1 MKDQRSR
8 APASVSNI
16 YRLDGRVPVG
26 KAIPFGL
33 QHVLAMFVANV
44 TPVMLIA
51 SVAVYNG
58 QAFTAIDTAL
68 LIQAAMLMAGIGT
81 LIQLYPVWRIGSRLP
96 VVMGLSFTFLSAMMT
111 LAAKDY
117 GLMIGAVIVG
127 GCIEGL
133 LGLTAKY
140 WRRFVSPIVSACVV
154 TTIGFSLLSTGISSF
169 ASSSVYPT
177 GAWQNLLVAVITL
190 AACLVY
196 NSLAKG
202 FWKQLYVL
210 FGLIV
215 GYIVSLF
222 FGMVDFASMKETVSE
237 LGIIALPKLFAFTP
251 KFDLGAIISVTLVF
265 LVSAAET
272 IGDTSAVCTGGL
284 GRDITEKEVSGSL
297 ACDGFISAVSGGV
310 FGCPPITSFSQNV
323 GLVAMTKVV
332 NRFTIMF
339 GALTL
344 ILAGLFPPVGAFF
357 STLPDCVLGGCT
369 VIMFGAIIVSGVTML
384 GECGF
389 DQRNTII
396 AATSFAIGIGVT
408 QVPEFF
414 SGMPQIISDIFAGN
428 PVAGVFVISMILSL
442 TLPKKVKMEDVGALT
457 EDTIDSKKPEYTLEK
472 LPPSVMQHMTE
483 GGFGRLQI
491 VRVLDRDVKL
501 VHRKAGPAALWV
513 GKTGLLG
520 EDLRNEIRTVFS
532 VAFFHAAPPLFLS
545 GCVAF
550 FVFIRDDGRCG
561 RRTPGYNLPLWKNP
575 AFSAHMSGVRPE
587 TPHNRPGPWGRAPSV
602 PAQAG
607 GPPP

>member
-1 MKDQRSR
+1 MKAKSAR
-8 APASVSNI
+8 APASVDNI
-16 YRLDGRVPVG
+16 YKLDGRVPVG

-68 LIQAAMLMAGIGT
+68 LIQAAMLVAGIGT
-81 LIQLYPVWRIGSRLP
+81 LIQLFPVWRIGSRLP

-117 GLMIGAVIVG
+117 GYMIGAVIVG

-222 FGMVDFASMKETVSE
+222 FGMVDFASMKNTVQE
-237 LGIIALPKLFAFTP
+237 LGVVALPKLFAFTP
-251 KFDLGAIISVTLVF
+251 KFDLGAI
-265 LVSAAET
+265 
-272 IGDTSAVCTGGL
+272 
-284 GRDITEKEVSGSL
+284 
-297 ACDGFISAVSGGV
+297 
-310 FGCPPITSFSQNV
+310 
-323 GLVAMTKVV
+323 VAMTKVV

-414 SGMPQIISDIFAGN
+414 SGMPQIVSDIFAGN
-428 PVAGVFVISMILSL
+428 PVAGVFVVAMILSL
-442 TLPKKVKMEDVGALT
+442 ALPRKVKPEDIGALT
-457 EDTIDSKKPEYTLEK
+457 DETLDTKKPE
-472 LPPSVMQHMTE
+472 
-483 GGFGRLQI
+483 
-491 VRVLDRDVKL
+491 
-501 VHRKAGPAALWV
+501 
-513 GKTGLLG
+513 
-520 EDLRNEIRTVFS
+520 
-532 VAFFHAAPPLFLS
+532 
-545 GCVAF
+545 
-550 FVFIRDDGRCG
+550 
-561 RRTPGYNLPLWKNP
+561 
-575 AFSAHMSGVRPE
+575 
-587 TPHNRPGPWGRAPSV
+587 
-602 PAQAG
+602 
-607 GPPP
+607 

>member
-1 MKDQRSR
+1 M
-8 APASVSNI
+8 ASVDNI
-16 YRLDGRVPVG
+16 YKLDRRVPAG

-68 LIQAAMLMAGIGT
+68 LIQAAMLVAGIGT
-81 LIQLYPVWRIGSRLP
+81 LVQLFPVWRIGSRLP

-117 GLMIGAVIVG
+117 GYMIGAVIVG

-210 FGLIV
+210 FG
-215 GYIVSLF
+215 
-222 FGMVDFASMKETVSE
+222 
-237 LGIIALPKLFAFTP
+237 
-251 KFDLGAIISVTLVF
+251 
-265 LVSAAET
+265 
-272 IGDTSAVCTGGL
+272 
-284 GRDITEKEVSGSL
+284 
-297 ACDGFISAVSGGV
+297 
-310 FGCPPITSFSQNV
+310 
-323 GLVAMTKVV
+323 
-332 NRFTIMF
+332 
-339 GALTL
+339 
-344 ILAGLFPPVGAFF
+344 
-357 STLPDCVLGGCT
+357 
-369 VIMFGAIIVSGVTML
+369 AIIVSGVTML

-414 SGMPQIISDIFAGN
+414 SGMPQIVSDIFAGT
-428 PVAGVFVISMILSL
+428 PVAGVFVVAMILSL
-442 TLPKKVKMEDVGALT
+442 ALPKKVKPEDIGTLT
-457 EDTIDSKKPEYTLEK
+457 DETLDTKKPE
-472 LPPSVMQHMTE
+472 
-483 GGFGRLQI
+483 
-491 VRVLDRDVKL
+491 
-501 VHRKAGPAALWV
+501 
-513 GKTGLLG
+513 
-520 EDLRNEIRTVFS
+520 
-532 VAFFHAAPPLFLS
+532 
-545 GCVAF
+545 
-550 FVFIRDDGRCG
+550 
-561 RRTPGYNLPLWKNP
+561 
-575 AFSAHMSGVRPE
+575 
-587 TPHNRPGPWGRAPSV
+587 
-602 PAQAG
+602 
-607 GPPP
+607 

>member
-8 APASVSNI
+8 APASVDNI
-16 YRLDGRVPVG
+16 YKLDGRVPVA

-68 LIQAAMLMAGIGT
+68 LIQAAMLIAGIGT

-111 LAAKDY
+111 LAARDY
-117 GLMIGAVIVG
+117 GYMIGAVIVG

-190 AACLVY
+190 AACLIY

-215 GYIVSLF
+215 GYVVSLF
-222 FGMVDFASMKETVSE
+222 FGMVDFASMKQTVQE
-237 LGIIALPKLFAFTP
+237 LGVIALPKLFAFAP

-284 GRDITEKEVSGSL
+284 GRDITEKEVSRFPCLRRLYFRRLRRRVRGGDGPVFDAAEKSQGRGRRRADRADAGKQAGL
-297 ACDGFISAVSGGV
+297 NTGFIHTAVKSPGGRHGAPSGG
-310 FGCPPITSFSQNV
+310 
-323 GLVAMTKVV
+323 
-332 NRFTIMF
+332 
-339 GALTL
+339 
-344 ILAGLFPPVGAFF
+344 
-357 STLPDCVLGGCT
+357 
-369 VIMFGAIIVSGVTML
+369 
-384 GECGF
+384 
-389 DQRNTII
+389 
-396 AATSFAIGIGVT
+396 
-408 QVPEFF
+408 
-414 SGMPQIISDIFAGN
+414 
-428 PVAGVFVISMILSL
+428 
-442 TLPKKVKMEDVGALT
+442 
-457 EDTIDSKKPEYTLEK
+457 
-472 LPPSVMQHMTE
+472 
-483 GGFGRLQI
+483 
-491 VRVLDRDVKL
+491 
-501 VHRKAGPAALWV
+501 
-513 GKTGLLG
+513 
-520 EDLRNEIRTVFS
+520 
-532 VAFFHAAPPLFLS
+532 FLS
-545 GCVAF
+545 ALS
-550 FVFIRDDGRCG
+550 FVDIRLHRAV
-561 RRTPGYNLPLWKNP
+561 RAHAY
-575 AFSAHMSGVRPE
+575 SA
-587 TPHNRPGPWGRAPSV
+587 
-602 PAQAG
+602 
-607 GPPP
+607 

>member
-1 MKDQRSR
+1 MKAKSAR
-8 APASVSNI
+8 APASVDNI
-16 YRLDGRVPVG
+16 YKLDGRVPVG

-68 LIQAAMLMAGIGT
+68 LIQAAMLVAGIGT
-81 LIQLYPVWRIGSRLP
+81 LVQLFPVWRIGSRLP

-117 GLMIGAVIVG
+117 GYMIGAVIVG

-177 GAWQNLLVAVITL
+177 GAWQNLLVAAITL

-210 FGLIV
+210 
-215 GYIVSLF
+215 
-222 FGMVDFASMKETVSE
+222 
-237 LGIIALPKLFAFTP
+237 
-251 KFDLGAIISVTLVF
+251 
-265 LVSAAET
+265 
-272 IGDTSAVCTGGL
+272 
-284 GRDITEKEVSGSL
+284 
-297 ACDGFISAVSGGV
+297 
-310 FGCPPITSFSQNV
+310 
-323 GLVAMTKVV
+323 
-332 NRFTIMF
+332 
-339 GALTL
+339 
-344 ILAGLFPPVGAFF
+344 
-357 STLPDCVLGGCT
+357 
-369 VIMFGAIIVSGVTML
+369 FGAIIVSGVTML

-414 SGMPQIISDIFAGN
+414 SGMPQIVSDIFAGN
-428 PVAGVFVISMILSL
+428 PVAGVFVVAMILSL
-442 TLPKKVKMEDVGALT
+442 ALPKKVRAEDVGALT
-457 EDTIDSKKPEYTLEK
+457 DETLDTKKPE
-472 LPPSVMQHMTE
+472 
-483 GGFGRLQI
+483 
-491 VRVLDRDVKL
+491 
-501 VHRKAGPAALWV
+501 
-513 GKTGLLG
+513 
-520 EDLRNEIRTVFS
+520 
-532 VAFFHAAPPLFLS
+532 
-545 GCVAF
+545 
-550 FVFIRDDGRCG
+550 
-561 RRTPGYNLPLWKNP
+561 
-575 AFSAHMSGVRPE
+575 
-587 TPHNRPGPWGRAPSV
+587 
-602 PAQAG
+602 
-607 GPPP
+607 

>member
-1 MKDQRSR
+1 MKARSAR
-8 APASVSNI
+8 APASVDNI
-16 YRLDGRVPVG
+16 YKLDGRVPVG

-68 LIQAAMLMAGIGT
+68 LIQAAMLVAGIGT
-81 LIQLYPVWRIGSRLP
+81 LVQLFPVWRIGSRLP

-117 GLMIGAVIVG
+117 GYMIGAVIVG

-210 FGLIV
+210 FG
-215 GYIVSLF
+215 
-222 FGMVDFASMKETVSE
+222 
-237 LGIIALPKLFAFTP
+237 
-251 KFDLGAIISVTLVF
+251 
-265 LVSAAET
+265 
-272 IGDTSAVCTGGL
+272 
-284 GRDITEKEVSGSL
+284 
-297 ACDGFISAVSGGV
+297 
-310 FGCPPITSFSQNV
+310 
-323 GLVAMTKVV
+323 
-332 NRFTIMF
+332 
-339 GALTL
+339 
-344 ILAGLFPPVGAFF
+344 
-357 STLPDCVLGGCT
+357 
-369 VIMFGAIIVSGVTML
+369 AIIVSGVTML

-408 QVPEFF
+408 QVPDFF
-414 SGMPQIISDIFAGN
+414 PGMPQIVSDIFAGN
-428 PVAGVFVISMILSL
+428 PVAGVFVVAMILSL
-442 TLPKKVKMEDVGALT
+442 ALPKKVKPEDIGALT
-457 EDTIDSKKPEYTLEK
+457 DETLDTKKPE
-472 LPPSVMQHMTE
+472 
-483 GGFGRLQI
+483 
-491 VRVLDRDVKL
+491 
-501 VHRKAGPAALWV
+501 
-513 GKTGLLG
+513 
-520 EDLRNEIRTVFS
+520 
-532 VAFFHAAPPLFLS
+532 
-545 GCVAF
+545 
-550 FVFIRDDGRCG
+550 
-561 RRTPGYNLPLWKNP
+561 
-575 AFSAHMSGVRPE
+575 
-587 TPHNRPGPWGRAPSV
+587 
-602 PAQAG
+602 
-607 GPPP
+607 

>member
-1 MKDQRSR
+1 MKARSAR
-8 APASVSNI
+8 APASVDNI
-16 YRLDGRVPVG
+16 YKLDGRAPVG
-26 KAIPFGL
+26 EAIPFGL

-68 LIQAAMLMAGIGT
+68 LIQAAMLVAGIGT
-81 LIQLYPVWRIGSRLP
+81 LVQLFPVWRIGSRLP
-96 VVMGLSFTFLSAMMT
+96 VVMGLSFAFLSAMMM

-117 GLMIGAVIVG
+117 GYMIGAVIVG

-210 FGLIV
+210 FG
-215 GYIVSLF
+215 
-222 FGMVDFASMKETVSE
+222 
-237 LGIIALPKLFAFTP
+237 
-251 KFDLGAIISVTLVF
+251 
-265 LVSAAET
+265 
-272 IGDTSAVCTGGL
+272 
-284 GRDITEKEVSGSL
+284 
-297 ACDGFISAVSGGV
+297 
-310 FGCPPITSFSQNV
+310 
-323 GLVAMTKVV
+323 
-332 NRFTIMF
+332 
-339 GALTL
+339 
-344 ILAGLFPPVGAFF
+344 
-357 STLPDCVLGGCT
+357 
-369 VIMFGAIIVSGVTML
+369 AIIVSGVTML

-414 SGMPQIISDIFAGN
+414 SGMPQIVSDIFAGN
-428 PVAGVFVISMILSL
+428 PVAGVFVVAMILSL
-442 TLPKKVKMEDVGALT
+442 ALPKKVKPEDIGALT
-457 EDTIDSKKPEYTLEK
+457 DETLDTKKPE
-472 LPPSVMQHMTE
+472 
-483 GGFGRLQI
+483 
-491 VRVLDRDVKL
+491 
-501 VHRKAGPAALWV
+501 
-513 GKTGLLG
+513 
-520 EDLRNEIRTVFS
+520 
-532 VAFFHAAPPLFLS
+532 
-545 GCVAF
+545 
-550 FVFIRDDGRCG
+550 
-561 RRTPGYNLPLWKNP
+561 
-575 AFSAHMSGVRPE
+575 
-587 TPHNRPGPWGRAPSV
+587 
-602 PAQAG
+602 
-607 GPPP
+607 

>member
-1 MKDQRSR
+1 MKAKSAR
-8 APASVSNI
+8 APASVDNI
-16 YRLDGRVPVG
+16 YKLDGRVPVG

-68 LIQAAMLMAGIGT
+68 LIQAAMLVAGIGT
-81 LIQLYPVWRIGSRLP
+81 LVQLFPVWRIGSRLP

-117 GLMIGAVIVG
+117 SYMIGAVIVG

-210 FGLIV
+210 FG
-215 GYIVSLF
+215 
-222 FGMVDFASMKETVSE
+222 
-237 LGIIALPKLFAFTP
+237 
-251 KFDLGAIISVTLVF
+251 
-265 LVSAAET
+265 
-272 IGDTSAVCTGGL
+272 
-284 GRDITEKEVSGSL
+284 
-297 ACDGFISAVSGGV
+297 
-310 FGCPPITSFSQNV
+310 
-323 GLVAMTKVV
+323 
-332 NRFTIMF
+332 
-339 GALTL
+339 
-344 ILAGLFPPVGAFF
+344 
-357 STLPDCVLGGCT
+357 
-369 VIMFGAIIVSGVTML
+369 AIIVSGVTML

-414 SGMPQIISDIFAGN
+414 SGIPQIVSDIFAGN
-428 PVAGVFVISMILSL
+428 PVAGVFVVAMILSL
-442 TLPKKVKMEDVGALT
+442 ALPKKVKPEDIGALT
-457 EDTIDSKKPEYTLEK
+457 DETLDTKKPE
-472 LPPSVMQHMTE
+472 
-483 GGFGRLQI
+483 
-491 VRVLDRDVKL
+491 
-501 VHRKAGPAALWV
+501 
-513 GKTGLLG
+513 
-520 EDLRNEIRTVFS
+520 
-532 VAFFHAAPPLFLS
+532 
-545 GCVAF
+545 
-550 FVFIRDDGRCG
+550 
-561 RRTPGYNLPLWKNP
+561 
-575 AFSAHMSGVRPE
+575 
-587 TPHNRPGPWGRAPSV
+587 
-602 PAQAG
+602 
-607 GPPP
+607 

>member
-1 MKDQRSR
+1 M
-8 APASVSNI
+8 SVDNI
-16 YRLDGRVPVG
+16 YKLDGRVPAG
-26 KAIPFGL
+26 EAIPFGL

-68 LIQAAMLMAGIGT
+68 LIQAAMLVAGIGT
-81 LIQLYPVWRIGSRLP
+81 LIQLFPVWRIGSRLP

-117 GLMIGAVIVG
+117 GYMIGAVIVG

-140 WRRFVSPIVSACVV
+140 WRRFVSLIVSACVV

-210 FGLIV
+210 FG
-215 GYIVSLF
+215 
-222 FGMVDFASMKETVSE
+222 
-237 LGIIALPKLFAFTP
+237 
-251 KFDLGAIISVTLVF
+251 
-265 LVSAAET
+265 
-272 IGDTSAVCTGGL
+272 
-284 GRDITEKEVSGSL
+284 
-297 ACDGFISAVSGGV
+297 
-310 FGCPPITSFSQNV
+310 
-323 GLVAMTKVV
+323 
-332 NRFTIMF
+332 
-339 GALTL
+339 
-344 ILAGLFPPVGAFF
+344 
-357 STLPDCVLGGCT
+357 
-369 VIMFGAIIVSGVTML
+369 AIIVSGVTML

-414 SGMPQIISDIFAGN
+414 SGMPQIVSDIFAGN
-428 PVAGVFVISMILSL
+428 PVAGVFVVAMILSL
-442 TLPKKVKMEDVGALT
+442 ALPKKVKAEDVGALT
-457 EDTIDSKKPEYTLEK
+457 DKTLDTKKPE
-472 LPPSVMQHMTE
+472 
-483 GGFGRLQI
+483 
-491 VRVLDRDVKL
+491 
-501 VHRKAGPAALWV
+501 
-513 GKTGLLG
+513 
-520 EDLRNEIRTVFS
+520 
-532 VAFFHAAPPLFLS
+532 
-545 GCVAF
+545 
-550 FVFIRDDGRCG
+550 
-561 RRTPGYNLPLWKNP
+561 
-575 AFSAHMSGVRPE
+575 
-587 TPHNRPGPWGRAPSV
+587 
-602 PAQAG
+602 
-607 GPPP
+607 

>member
-1 MKDQRSR
+1 MKAQRSR
-8 APASVSNI
+8 APASVDNI
-16 YRLDGRVPVG
+16 YKLDGRVPVG

-68 LIQAAMLMAGIGT
+68 LIQAAMLVAGIGT
-81 LIQLYPVWRIGSRLP
+81 LIQLFPVWRIGSKLP

-111 LAAKDY
+111 LASKDY
-117 GLMIGAVIVG
+117 GYMIGAVIVG

-210 FGLIV
+210 FG
-215 GYIVSLF
+215 
-222 FGMVDFASMKETVSE
+222 
-237 LGIIALPKLFAFTP
+237 
-251 KFDLGAIISVTLVF
+251 
-265 LVSAAET
+265 
-272 IGDTSAVCTGGL
+272 
-284 GRDITEKEVSGSL
+284 
-297 ACDGFISAVSGGV
+297 
-310 FGCPPITSFSQNV
+310 
-323 GLVAMTKVV
+323 
-332 NRFTIMF
+332 
-339 GALTL
+339 
-344 ILAGLFPPVGAFF
+344 
-357 STLPDCVLGGCT
+357 
-369 VIMFGAIIVSGVTML
+369 AIIVSGVTML

-414 SGMPQIISDIFAGN
+414 SGMPQIVSDIFAGN
-428 PVAGVFVISMILSL
+428 PVAGVFVVAMILSL
-442 TLPKKVKMEDVGALT
+442 ALPKKVKPEDIGALT
-457 EDTIDSKKPEYTLEK
+457 DETLDTKKPE
-472 LPPSVMQHMTE
+472 
-483 GGFGRLQI
+483 
-491 VRVLDRDVKL
+491 
-501 VHRKAGPAALWV
+501 
-513 GKTGLLG
+513 
-520 EDLRNEIRTVFS
+520 
-532 VAFFHAAPPLFLS
+532 
-545 GCVAF
+545 
-550 FVFIRDDGRCG
+550 
-561 RRTPGYNLPLWKNP
+561 
-575 AFSAHMSGVRPE
+575 
-587 TPHNRPGPWGRAPSV
+587 
-602 PAQAG
+602 
-607 GPPP
+607 

>member
-1 MKDQRSR
+1 M
-8 APASVSNI
+8 ASVDNI
-16 YRLDGRVPVG
+16 YKLDRRVPVG

-68 LIQAAMLMAGIGT
+68 LIQAAMLVAGIGT
-81 LIQLYPVWRIGSRLP
+81 LVQLFPVWRIGSRLP

-117 GLMIGAVIVG
+117 GYMIGAVIVG

-210 FGLIV
+210 FG
-215 GYIVSLF
+215 
-222 FGMVDFASMKETVSE
+222 
-237 LGIIALPKLFAFTP
+237 
-251 KFDLGAIISVTLVF
+251 
-265 LVSAAET
+265 
-272 IGDTSAVCTGGL
+272 
-284 GRDITEKEVSGSL
+284 
-297 ACDGFISAVSGGV
+297 
-310 FGCPPITSFSQNV
+310 
-323 GLVAMTKVV
+323 
-332 NRFTIMF
+332 
-339 GALTL
+339 
-344 ILAGLFPPVGAFF
+344 
-357 STLPDCVLGGCT
+357 
-369 VIMFGAIIVSGVTML
+369 AIIVSGVTML

-414 SGMPQIISDIFAGN
+414 SGMPQIVSDIFAGN
-428 PVAGVFVISMILSL
+428 PVAGVFVVAMILSL
-442 TLPKKVKMEDVGALT
+442 ALPKKVKPEDIGALT
-457 EDTIDSKKPEYTLEK
+457 DETLDTKKPE
-472 LPPSVMQHMTE
+472 
-483 GGFGRLQI
+483 
-491 VRVLDRDVKL
+491 
-501 VHRKAGPAALWV
+501 
-513 GKTGLLG
+513 
-520 EDLRNEIRTVFS
+520 
-532 VAFFHAAPPLFLS
+532 
-545 GCVAF
+545 
-550 FVFIRDDGRCG
+550 
-561 RRTPGYNLPLWKNP
+561 
-575 AFSAHMSGVRPE
+575 
-587 TPHNRPGPWGRAPSV
+587 
-602 PAQAG
+602 
-607 GPPP
+607 